1 MCFEHKIAMRFQ
13 SGNHKAH
20 IQQTSKTH
28 CPMTT
33 MTVSVFEKN
42 LVMVQKELHKLA
54 VRLTCNEE
62 DANDLMQE
70 TSLKALDNREKFQ
83 PGTNF
88 KGWLYTIMRNL
99 FINNYRKA
107 SRDKVY
113 NDQTDNQYH
122 INLSQDFSFD
132 STEEAYDIKEIHKAV
147 HALPKE
153 YRIPFAMHISGF
165 KYKEIAAHLGIPIGT
180 VKSRIFFT
188 RQRLQQELR
197 DFR

>member
-1 MCFEHKIAMRFQ
+1 MR
-13 SGNHKAH
+13 
-20 IQQTSKTH
+20 
-28 CPMTT
+28 T
-33 MTVSVFEKN
+33 MTVSTFERN
-42 LVMVQKELHKLA
+42 LVSTLEELRRLAFKLTA
-54 VRLTCNEE
+54 NEE

-70 TSLKALDNREKFQ
+70 TSLKALDNKEKFL

-88 KGWLYTIMRNL
+88 KGWLYTIMKNL

-113 NDQTDNQYH
+113 VDQTENLYH
-122 INLSQDFSFD
+122 LNLNRDLAFEC
-132 STEEAYDIKEIHKAV
+132 TEEAYDLKEIHRAV
-147 HALPKE
+147 HALPKD

-165 KYKEIAAHLGIPIGT
+165 KYKEIAVHLGIPIGT

-188 RQRLQQELR
+188 RQKLQKDLR

>member
-1 MCFEHKIAMRFQ
+1 
-13 SGNHKAH
+13 
-20 IQQTSKTH
+20 
-28 CPMTT
+28 
-33 MTVSVFEKN
+33 MTVSTFESN
-42 LVMVQKELHKLA
+42 LVGSLEELRRLAFKL
-54 VRLTCNEE
+54 TSNEE

-70 TSLKALDNREKFQ
+70 TSLKALDNKEKFQ

-88 KGWLYTIMRNL
+88 KGWLYTIMKNL

-113 NDQTDNQYH
+113 VDQTDNQYH
-122 INLSQDFSFD
+122 INLSQDFAFD
-132 STEEAYDIKEIHKAV
+132 STEEAYDLKEIHKAV

-165 KYKEIAAHLGIPIGT
+165 KYKEIAVHLGIPIGT

-188 RQRLQQELR
+188 RQKLQKDLR

>member
-1 MCFEHKIAMRFQ
+1 
-13 SGNHKAH
+13 
-20 IQQTSKTH
+20 
-28 CPMTT
+28 MTT
-33 MTVSVFEKN
+33 MTVSTFERN
-42 LVMVQKELHKLA
+42 LVSALNELHNQAIKLTA
-54 VRLTCNEE
+54 NEE

-70 TSLKALDNREKFQ
+70 TSLKALDNKEKFL

-107 SRDKVY
+107 SRDKVCI
-113 NDQTDNQYH
+113 DHTDNQYH

-132 STEEAYDIKEIHKAV
+132 STEEAYDIKEIHKAI

-165 KYKEIAAHLGIPIGT
+165 KYKEIALHLGVPIGT

-188 RQRLQQELR
+188 RQKLQKELN

>member
-1 MCFEHKIAMRFQ
+1 
-13 SGNHKAH
+13 
-20 IQQTSKTH
+20 
-28 CPMTT
+28 MTT
-33 MTVSVFEKN
+33 MTVSIFEKN
-42 LVMVQKELHKLA
+42 LVMAQNELHRFA
-54 VRLTCNEE
+54 IRLTADEE
-62 DANDLMQE
+62 EANDLMQE

-83 PGTNF
+83 VGTNF

-107 SRDKVY
+107 SRDRVY
-113 NDQTDNQYH
+113 VDQTDNQYH
-122 INLSQDFSFD
+122 LNLSQDFSID

-153 YRIPFAMHISGF
+153 YRVPFAMHISGF
-165 KYKEIAAHLGIPIGT
+165 KYKEIAAHLGVPIGT

-188 RQRLQQELR
+188 RQKLQKELR

>member
-1 MCFEHKIAMRFQ
+1 
-13 SGNHKAH
+13 
-20 IQQTSKTH
+20 
-28 CPMTT
+28 MTT
-33 MTVSVFEKN
+33 MTASIFEKN
-42 LVMVQKELHKLA
+42 LVKAQNELRRFA
-54 VRLTCNEE
+54 VRLTADEE
-62 DANDLMQE
+62 EANDLMQE

-83 PGTNF
+83 VGTNF

-99 FINNYRKA
+99 FINNYRKV
-107 SRDKVY
+107 SRDKTYV
-113 NDQTDNQYH
+113 DQTENLYH

-132 STEEAYDIKEIHKAV
+132 STEEAYDIKEIHTAV

-165 KYKEIAAHLGIPIGT
+165 KYKEIAAHLGVPIGT

-188 RQRLQQELR
+188 RQKLQKELR

>member
-1 MCFEHKIAMRFQ
+1 
-13 SGNHKAH
+13 
-20 IQQTSKTH
+20 
-28 CPMTT
+28 
-33 MTVSVFEKN
+33 MTVSIFEKN
-42 LVMVQKELHKLA
+42 LVMAQNELHRFA
-54 VRLTCNEE
+54 IRLTADEE
-62 DANDLMQE
+62 EANDLMQE

-83 PGTNF
+83 VGTNF

-113 NDQTDNQYH
+113 VDQTDNQYH
-122 INLSQDFSFD
+122 LNLSQDFSID

-153 YRIPFAMHISGF
+153 YRVPFAMHISGF
-165 KYKEIAAHLGIPIGT
+165 KYKEIAAHLGVPIGT

-188 RQRLQQELR
+188 RQKLQKELR